1 MPIGKKGVQGWEI
14 FKSFYKGYQLDLSVG
29 AMFILLPLLCSIL
42 WYILER
48 AFFKRIALVLV
59 VFFLILY
66 ISIGLADSGLYREW
80 NAKINMQALQ
90 HFENP
95 SEVFRTL
102 SGKLLALFFLLLALI
117 CIPFYYLYRSKVHSI
132 LYFERDTTLNKRV
145 VLGILFFMVST
156 TVGIF
161 AIRGGITNMP
171 INQSVAY
178 FSRSPLAND
187 IAVNPF
193 YNLLQD
199 WDIKSK
205 LPGPELYMMRSNEEA
220 LKLIMPDYHVN
231 MDSFPSVFR
240 CTRPNIVYIY
250 LESWSADNV
259 GILGGVKDCTP
270 QFDALC
276 QEGILFSKAYSNAY
290 VSDQGIVAGLSAY
303 PAAHRMAIANQPT
316 KIHNLP
322 CITDHL
328 IPLGYSTSFLFGG
341 ELVYGN
347 LRGYL
352 LEKQFAELKEVY
364 HLGQYPSG
372 KLGVHDEYTFKEL
385 LGMLNRKKRPFLQGY
400 FTTSTHMP
408 YDHPKTDNWQSTK
421 EDPEKA
427 YTESMH
433 YSDIHLGK
441 FFTEA
446 KKQVWY
452 DSTLFVVVSDHSHNS
467 IKQHDPMSSMRQHI
481 PMLFIGGA
489 LKEEW
494 KGVRVEKIVSQLDIV
509 STLLHQMHIDS
520 RRFPWS
526 RNMLNPETPSGAYY
540 VFFGGA
546 GYVNDS
552 GFTASYYNNRNYICT
567 NLVDTSRAA
576 FYQSKAFSF
585 QQLVFENVRLRK

>member
-1 MPIGKKGVQGWEI
+1 MPIGKKGVQEFEI
-14 FKSFYKGYQLDLSVG
+14 IKSFYKGYQLDLSVG
-29 AMFILLPLLCSIL
+29 AMFILLPLLCIIL
-42 WYILER
+42 WYIFEHR
-48 AFFKRIALVLV
+48 VFKSVALIFV
-59 VFFLILY
+59 VIFLILY

-90 HFENP
+90 HFQNP
-95 SEVFRTL
+95 SEVLKTL
-102 SGKLLALFFLLLALI
+102 SAKLLALFFLLLALLF
-117 CIPFYYLYRSKVHSI
+117 IPFYYLYKIKVQSV
-132 LYFERDTTLNKRV
+132 LNYSGDTSLKKRL
-145 VLGILFFMVST
+145 VLGILFFMIST
-156 TVGIF
+156 TVGVF
-161 AIRGGITNMP
+161 TIRGGITNMP

-178 FSRSPLAND
+178 FSRSPFVND
-187 IAVNPF
+187 IAVNPL

-205 LPGPELYMMRSNEEA
+205 LPGPDLYMMRSNEEA

-231 MDSFPSVFR
+231 KDSFPSILKCV
-240 CTRPNIVYIY
+240 RPNIVYIY

-259 GILGGVKDCTP
+259 GILGGVRDCTP

-276 QEGILFSKAYSNAY
+276 KDGILFSQAYSNAY
-290 VSDQGIVAGLSAY
+290 VSDQGIVAGLSAF

-352 LEKQFAELKEVY
+352 LEKQFAELREVY
-364 HLGQYPSG
+364 HLAKYPSG
-372 KLGVHDEYTFKEL
+372 RLGVHDEYTFKEL
-385 LGMLNRKKRPFLQGY
+385 LLMLNQKKQPFLQGF

-408 YDHPKTDNWQSTK
+408 YDHPKTDTWQSTK
-421 EDPEKA
+421 NDPEKA

-441 FFTEA
+441 FFVEA
-446 KKQVWY
+446 KKQAWY
-452 DSTLFVVVSDHSHNS
+452 DSTLFIVVSDHSHNS
-467 IKQHDPMSSMRQHI
+467 IKQRDPMSSMQQHI
-481 PMLFIGGA
+481 PMLFVGGA

-494 KGVRVEKIVSQLDIV
+494 RGIRSEKIVSQLDIV

-520 RRFPWS
+520 KRFPWS
-526 RNMLNPETPSGAYY
+526 RNMLNPETPSSAYY

-552 GFTASYYNNRNYICT
+552 GFTASYYNNKNYICT
-567 NLVDTSRAA
+567 NLVDTSKAA
-576 FYQSKAFSF
+576 FFQSKAFSF